1 MSRNLRSK
9 NSGYFIISAQV
20 LGKGCGKP
28 LQNCILMGEWVE
40 KGVSEGRYREV
51 SRRDALEFKAEA
63 AANGLVSWVVNIQDG
78 KGQVSCSCCA
88 CCCYSLRL
96 VTEFACPSF
105 IAPPHFIPSV
115 DASSCTYC
123 GKCAKACP
131 MAALIVDTK
140 GKEHRR
146 LPERCIGCGLCAVSC
161 TQAKAVTMVPVPE
174 YRQPPRNMF
183 SLLARQAPGVI
194 KTAWKVSRKYKNE
207 ARS

>member
-1 MSRNLRSK
+1 M
-9 NSGYFIISAQV
+9 
-20 LGKGCGKP
+20 
-28 LQNCILMGEWVE
+28 
-40 KGVSEGRYREV
+40 SEGRYREV